1 MSLNNSLM
9 SGLTAAIP
17 GLNIYFVV
25 SMEPVL
31 QNRTLRIGLEI
42 NACVNSSAMGAGG
55 GAGAGAGA
63 GQDELCI
70 IRKPVT
76 RPYVQNLN

>member
-42 NACVNSSAMGAGG
+42 NACVNSSAMGAG
-55 GAGAGAGA
+55 AGAGA

-76 RPYVQNLN
+76 TPYVQNLN

>member
-42 NACVNSSAMGAGG
+42 NACVNSSAMGAG
-55 GAGAGAGA
+55 AGAGA

>member
-42 NACVNSSAMGAGG
+42 NACVNSSAMGAG
-55 GAGAGAGA
+55 AGA

-76 RPYVQNLN
+76 TPYVQNLN